1 MYSIYRYPHLLT
13 ANLINKVS
21 NLEESG
27 TSATSPATR
36 TYIAELR
43 AEFHSRSRERLE
55 KLTSGVNPAN
65 FAAANQSSH
74 GTGITI
80 VKVGGTQGTN
90 GVGGSGSSR
99 SELNALSGVGQ
110 REIHTR
116 SGSSTAAGVGG
127 GAGSRSE
134 LNAPHHRLSAV
145 AMPTTNQQKTSL
157 FLNGSQR
164 PPEVS
169 VSSYQPSSLLVT
181 GSTMGQRNFE
191 VLEDLNF
198 LRRLNF

>member
-1 MYSIYRYPHLLT
+1 MYLIYRYPHLLT

-99 SELNALSGVGQ
+99 SELNALFGVGQ
-110 REIHTR
+110 REIQTR
-116 SGSSTAAGVGG
+116 SGSSTAAGGG
-127 GAGSRSE
+127 GGGPVHRQPGGGGGQPRHQQE
-134 LNAPHHRLSAV
+134 LGGGHHTDL
-145 AMPTTNQQKTSL
+145 TEQ
-157 FLNGSQR
+157 
-164 PPEVS
+164 
-169 VSSYQPSSLLVT
+169 
-181 GSTMGQRNFE
+181 
-191 VLEDLNF
+191 EDDV
-198 LRRLNF
+198 